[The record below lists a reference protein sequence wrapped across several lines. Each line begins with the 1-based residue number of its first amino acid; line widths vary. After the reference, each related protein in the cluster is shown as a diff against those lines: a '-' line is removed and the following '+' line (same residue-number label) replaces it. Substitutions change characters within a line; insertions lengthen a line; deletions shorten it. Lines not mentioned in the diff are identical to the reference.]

1 MKLMVLDGNSIIN
14 RAFYGVK
21 PLTTRDGLY
30 TNAIF
35 GFLNML
41 QRFTDEEQPE
51 ALCVAFDRR
60 EPTFRHEADANYKA
74 TRKGMPDEL
83 AQQMPVMK
91 QVLCAMSIPCY
102 EMVGYEADDLLG
114 TISRR
119 CEKRGWECV
128 IVTGDRDSLQLITDR
143 TRVKLVTTRMGQT
156 STADMTPAL
165 FREQY
170 GFDPIHM
177 IDLKA
182 LMGDSSDNIPGVPG
196 IGEKT
201 ATALVQR
208 YGSIDALYA
217 AMPEVEAKP
226 AALRK
231 LAEGEESARRSYWLA
246 TIVTD
251 APLEFDPEDAL
262 CQPYK
267 PELYDLFVK
276 LEFTKLIKKYGL
288 TPSAPAP
295 EPAAVT
301 HDEDYMTT
309 VETPETDAD
318 AARLLALWR
327 KAPHVAV
334 YGLADLSVLAVACG
348 IDERSSLTAILR
360 SDRFGGDWEA
370 LLRDL
375 FSGDIAKAAHNV
387 KDLTRALLERDLPAE
402 GFVFDTALAGY
413 LLDATAGSYD
423 LQRLFVAYC
432 GAELPAPA
440 HLERDAFTLLGN
452 NAAAETAL
460 CSYTS
465 AVAAL
470 YEVLPPRL
478 EELNMTALLHE
489 MELPLCRVLAEM
501 ELAGFRIDGA
511 ALARFGED
519 LQQRIVTLEQS
530 IYDMAGE
537 EFNINSPKQLGAIL
551 FDKLQLPHGKKT
563 KTGWSTNAE
572 VLEKLRYEAP
582 IVDKVL
588 EYRQYA
594 KLRSTYADGLLR
606 AVSPDGRVRTSFQMT
621 VTATGRLS
629 STEPNLQNI
638 PTRTEL
644 GSEIRRLFI
653 AGDGNVLVDADY
665 SQIELRLLAH
675 MAGDEA
681 MQQAFLSG
689 ADFHTV
695 TAAKVFHV
703 PESEVTHQMRSRA
716 KAVNFGIVYGM
727 SAFSLSQDIHV
738 TVAEAKD
745 YMERYFATYPG
756 VKQYMTDIVE
766 KAKEQGYVETL
777 YHRRRALPELKSSNF
792 IQRSFGERVALN
804 MPIQGT
810 AADIMKLA
818 MLRVYDRLRR
828 ENLQARLIMQVHDEL
843 IVECPEAEREAV
855 EKLLRQE
862 MEQVAALAVPLTA
875 EAHSGK
881 NWLDA
886 KG

>member
-41 QRFTDEEQPE
+41 QRFIDEEQPE

-74 TRKGMPDEL
+74 TRKGMPEEL

-288 TPSAPAP
+288 TPSASVP

-301 HDEDYMTT
+301 HDEDYAAT

-334 YGLADLSVLAVACG
+334 YGLADLSVLAVDCD

-360 SDRFGGDWEA
+360 SDRFGGDWDA
-370 LLRDL
+370 LLRGL
-375 FSGDIAKAAHNV
+375 FGGDIAKAAHNV

-413 LLDATAGSYD
+413 LLDATAGGYD

-440 HLERDAFTLLGN
+440 HLERDAFSLLGN
-452 NAAAETAL
+452 NAAAEAAL

-537 EFNINSPKQLGAIL
+537 TFNINSPKQLGAIL
-551 FDKLQLPHGKKT
+551 FDKLQLPHGTKT

-843 IVECPEAEREAV
+843 IVECPEAEQEAV

>member
-51 ALCVAFDRR
+51 ALCVAFDRK
-60 EPTFRHEADANYKA
+60 EPTFRHEADASYKA

-295 EPAAVT
+295 EPAAVA
-301 HDEDYMTT
+301 HDEDYAAT
-309 VETPETDAD
+309 VETPETDTD

-413 LLDATAGSYD
+413 LLDATAGGYD

-440 HLERDAFTLLGN
+440 HLEKDAFSLLGN
-452 NAAAETAL
+452 DAAAEAAL

-530 IYDMAGE
+530 IYHMAGE

>member
-51 ALCVAFDRR
+51 ALCVAFDRK
-60 EPTFRHEADANYKA
+60 EPTFRHEADASYKA

-288 TPSAPAP
+288 TPSASVP

-301 HDEDYMTT
+301 HDEDYAAT

-334 YGLADLSVLAVACG
+334 YGLADLSVLAVDCD
-348 IDERSSLTAILR
+348 IDERSRLTAILR

-387 KDLTRALLERDLPAE
+387 KDLTRALLERGLPAE

-413 LLDATAGSYD
+413 LLDATAGGYD

-452 NAAAETAL
+452 NAAAEAAL

-501 ELAGFRIDGA
+501 ELVGFRIDGA

-530 IYDMAGE
+530 IYHMAGE

-843 IVECPEAEREAV
+843 IVECPEAEQEAV

>member
-41 QRFTDEEQPE
+41 QRFIDEEQPE

-334 YGLADLSVLAVACG
+334 YGLADLSVLAVDCD

-413 LLDATAGSYD
+413 LLDATAGGYD

-440 HLERDAFTLLGN
+440 HLERDAFSLLGN
-452 NAAAETAL
+452 NAAAEAAL

-501 ELAGFRIDGA
+501 ELVGFRIDGA

-519 LQQRIVTLEQS
+519 LQQWIVTLEQS
-530 IYDMAGE
+530 IYHMAGE

-843 IVECPEAEREAV
+843 IVECPEAEQEAV

>member
-41 QRFTDEEQPE
+41 QRFIDEEQPE
-51 ALCVAFDRR
+51 ALCVAFDRK

-143 TRVKLVTTRMGQT
+143 TRVKLVTSRMGQT
-156 STADMTPAL
+156 STTDMTPAL

-251 APLEFDPEDAL
+251 APLEFDPDDAL
-262 CQPYK
+262 RQPYK

-276 LEFTKLIKKYGL
+276 LEFTKLIRKYGL
-288 TPSAPAP
+288 SPAVPAP

-301 HDEDYMTT
+301 HDEDYVTT
-309 VETPETDAD
+309 VEAPETNAD
-318 AARLLALWR
+318 GERLLALWR

-334 YGLADLSVLAVACG
+334 YGLDDLSVLAVACD

-360 SDRFGGDWEA
+360 SDRFGGDWDA
-370 LLRDL
+370 LLRGL

-387 KDLTRALLERDLPAE
+387 KDLTRALLERNLPAG
-402 GFVFDTALAGY
+402 GFIFDTALAGY
-413 LLDATAGSYD
+413 LLDATAGGYD

-440 HLERDAFTLLGN
+440 HLAKDAFSPLSDT
-452 NAAAETAL
+452 AAEEAAL

-470 YEVLPPRL
+470 YEVLPGRL
-478 EELNMTALLHE
+478 EELGMTALLHE

-537 EFNINSPKQLGAIL
+537 TFNINSPKQLGAIL

-594 KLRSTYADGLLR
+594 KLKSTYADGLLR

-681 MQQAFLSG
+681 MQHAFLSG

-695 TAAKVFHV
+695 TAARVFHV
-703 PESEVTHQMRSRA
+703 PETEVTHQMRSRA

-727 SAFSLSQDIHV
+727 SAFSLSQDIQV

-756 VKQYMTDIVE
+756 VKQYMTGIVE
-766 KAKEQGYVETL
+766 TAKAQGYVETL
-777 YHRRRALPELKSSNF
+777 YHRRRALPELKSANF
-792 IQRSFGERVALN
+792 VQRSFGERVALN

-818 MLRVYDRLRR
+818 MIRVYDRLRR

-843 IVECPEAEREAV
+843 IVECPEAERETV